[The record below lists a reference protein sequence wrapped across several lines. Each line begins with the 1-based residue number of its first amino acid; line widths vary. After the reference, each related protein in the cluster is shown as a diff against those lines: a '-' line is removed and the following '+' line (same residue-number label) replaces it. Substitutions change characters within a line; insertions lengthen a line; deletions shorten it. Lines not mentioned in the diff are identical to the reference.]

1 MMTDGYL
8 IGLDF
13 GTESARGVLVS
24 IASGRQERSLV
35 CRYKHGVMTS
45 RLESGVDLPPAYAL
59 QDADDYLLAAEI
71 ILRELG
77 SGRRIE
83 AIGLDSTASSP
94 LPALADGTPLSR
106 IAPSEPH
113 AYVKLWKHAA
123 AQSYAEAINQRGG
136 AYLANF
142 GGRLSGEW
150 LLAKAAQLR
159 AEAPDIWNRTDRFIE
174 AGDWVVWQLT
184 GREVRSLN
192 LAAYKAQYL
201 PAAGYP
207 EHVVPGLA
215 DRLSAPHQVGTAA
228 GELTADW
235 RRRTG
240 ITGRAVVAVAAIDSH
255 AVVPAV
261 KAGRSRTLIGA
272 LGTSAAYLYLTNHPQ
287 PLPRGLEG
295 AAENAALPGF
305 WGYEAG
311 QPAFGDILAWFAR
324 AFPLAADEGATFDLY
339 NSAAA
344 AIRPGSTQLLAI
356 DWWSG
361 NRVPFAD
368 TSLSGMLIGLNLATT
383 GAAIYRALVEGLCFG
398 ARSIIDVLAAGNL
411 PTEHLIA
418 TSGLAQRNP
427 LVVQTL
433 ADVTGLTVEVPSIA
447 NATSVGAAI
456 HGAVAAGV
464 VDDFAAGQRKFGATS
479 SQSYQPDNKVRPI
492 YDEIYARYR
501 AITAD
506 NVIRDTMRSLK
517 DVAVRTYADERAGT
531 TEQTATQAAAGASG

>member
-1 MMTDGYL
+1 MTDGYL

-13 GTESARGVLVS
+13 GTESARGVLIS
-24 IASGRQERSLV
+24 TASGRQEKSLV
-35 CRYKHGVMTS
+35 CPYKHGVMTS
-45 RLESGVDLPPAYAL
+45 RLDNGVELPPAYAL
-59 QDADDYLLAAEI
+59 QDADDYLLAAET
-71 ILRELG
+71 ILRDLG

-94 LPALADGTPLSR
+94 LPAQADGTPLSR

-123 AQSYAEAINQRGG
+123 AQSHAEAINRRGG

-150 LLAKAAQLR
+150 LLAKAAELR
-159 AEAPDIWNRTDRFIE
+159 AEAPGIWGRTSRFIE
-174 AGDWVVWQLT
+174 AGDWIVWQLT

-192 LAAYKAQYL
+192 MAAYKAQYL
-201 PAAGYP
+201 PGIGYP
-207 EHVVPGLA
+207 EHVVPGLD
-215 DRLSAPHQVGTAA
+215 DRLAVPHQVGTAA

-240 ITGRAVVAVAAIDSH
+240 ITGPAVVAVAAIDSH

-324 AFPLAADEGATFDLY
+324 AFPLTADEGSTFDRY
-339 NSAAA
+339 NAAAA

-368 TSLSGMLIGLNLATT
+368 TSLSGMLIGLNLSTT
-383 GAAIYRALVEGLCFG
+383 GPAIYRALVEGLCFG
-398 ARSIIDVLAAGNL
+398 ARTVVDVLAAGNL
-411 PTEHLIA
+411 PTEQLIA

-433 ADVTGLTVEVPSIA
+433 ADVTGLAVEVPLIA

-464 VDDFAAGQRKFGATS
+464 VDDFAAGQKRFGATS
-479 SQSYQPDNKVRPI
+479 SQSYVPDTRVRPI
-492 YDEIYARYR
+492 YDEIYDRYR
-501 AITAD
+501 AITASED
-506 NVIRDTMRSLK
+506 IRNTMRSLK
-517 DVAVRTYADERAGT
+517 EIAVRTYADDRAGT
-531 TEQTATQAAAGASG
+531 PEQTATQTAAGASG